1 MESRGALGPSR
12 LPAPRQLDTDPV
24 RVAQEF
30 GFVVMAYGGGER
42 HMFASCSRSAERGAG
57 ARFFL

>member
-30 GFVVMAYGGGER
+30 GFVVMAYGGGGATHVR
-42 HMFASCSRSAERGAG
+42 LMFAFGGAG
-57 ARFFL
+57 GGGPLFF